1 MTFAVMKNEMTIILH
16 LYKRCLKLPVLVAI
30 LEIAVATIEIRG
42 VERYDLLII
51 AIAKVEQIVLEHLH
65 YLLQKLI
72 AVRLLAKDLIQRH
85 GIGRLAVERLLVD
98 IDACPDDT
106 VADMSVRQ
114 TVLYDGATDLLV
126 FPIDVVRPFDSDT
139 VGILRQH
146 VTKGQRPSLR
156 DEKLRMHRHP
166 HRMTEDGEQQ
176 ILASLALPGIRA
188 LPSPGSLILR
198 GDDGKIDLISVC
210 LSEMVGEISTSA
222 SVSARWWER

>member
-65 YLLQKLI
+65 YLLQQLI

-85 GIGRLAVERLLVD
+85 GIGRFTVERLLVD

-114 TVLYDGATDLLV
+114 TVLS
-126 FPIDVVRPFDSDT
+126 F
-139 VGILRQH
+139 Q
-146 VTKGQRPSLR
+146 
-156 DEKLRMHRHP
+156 
-166 HRMTEDGEQQ
+166 
-176 ILASLALPGIRA
+176 
-188 LPSPGSLILR
+188 
-198 GDDGKIDLISVC
+198 
-210 LSEMVGEISTSA
+210 
-222 SVSARWWER
+222 